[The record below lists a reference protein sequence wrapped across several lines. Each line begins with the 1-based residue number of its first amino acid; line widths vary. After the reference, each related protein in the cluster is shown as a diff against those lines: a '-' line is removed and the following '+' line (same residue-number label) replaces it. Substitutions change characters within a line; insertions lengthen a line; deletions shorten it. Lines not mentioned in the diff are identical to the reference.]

1 MKMKTILNVTLFRY
15 ITLSI
20 LSLEYSQTGRDQY
33 KIFGFLDSFLELKT
47 NNCYFEFI
55 IDQFLDY
62 LLLS

>member
-1 MKMKTILNVTLFRY
+1 M
-15 ITLSI
+15 

-62 LLLS
+62 LLLSLTYVIIINLIILL